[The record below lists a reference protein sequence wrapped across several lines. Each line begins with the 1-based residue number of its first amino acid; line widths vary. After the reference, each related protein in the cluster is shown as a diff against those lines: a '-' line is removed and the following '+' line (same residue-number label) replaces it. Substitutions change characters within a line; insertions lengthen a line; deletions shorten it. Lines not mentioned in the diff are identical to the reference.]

1 MKTSEPDRSN
11 SPQMQ
16 ALISKKDMHP
26 QQIRHLDTMTPLG
39 GAACMQA
46 NSSTKLILCNTVFV
60 RIVAAAAINFSLA
73 CMRLLI
79 EGDSYA
85 RAAFINLIICVHT
98 ICHF

>member
-1 MKTSEPDRSN
+1 
-11 SPQMQ
+11 
-16 ALISKKDMHP
+16 MHP

-73 CMRLLI
+73 CVRLLI

-85 RAAFINLIICVHT
+85 RAAFINFGPGTCWCIPQKL
-98 ICHF
+98 